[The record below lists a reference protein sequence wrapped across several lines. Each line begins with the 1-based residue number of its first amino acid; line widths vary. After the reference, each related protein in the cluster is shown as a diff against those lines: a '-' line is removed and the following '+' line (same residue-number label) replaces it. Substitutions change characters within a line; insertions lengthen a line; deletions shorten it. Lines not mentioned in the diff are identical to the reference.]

1 MPHWSVCVCVFD
13 DTHDMNL
20 DLVQGSESG
29 EVDVDVDLKEMV
41 LCLRHKISL
50 QIFDCVII
58 F

>member
-1 MPHWSVCVCVFD
+1 MCVFD